1 MYNRCG
7 RVTVLG
13 EWFRLDLVLGREAA
27 CLLQAHLYWQAHYS
41 SSTSRSRSLYD
52 VVLAQ
57 SSLSLLAAAGIASLL
72 PAPVRVSFA
81 DLLFRLIGF
90 HRVHGCFL
98 LHDHDALYCGE
109 ALGTDWRRIGMQPI
123 GQRHFRITAGCK
135 TYPGRKTQQTS
146 IPRQSPS
153 AGLQAS
159 NE

>member
-1 MYNRCG
+1 MVG
-7 RVTVLG
+7 L
-13 EWFRLDLVLGREAA
+13 
-27 CLLQAHLYWQAHYS
+27 LYWANGSALIWSWEEKQPTFCKLIFIGKHITPALRHALA
-41 SSTSRSRSLYD
+41 TLYD

-57 SSLSLLAAAGIASLL
+57 SSQSLLAAAGIASLL
-72 PAPVRVSFA
+72 PAPVRVYFA

-153 AGLQAS
+153 AGHQAS